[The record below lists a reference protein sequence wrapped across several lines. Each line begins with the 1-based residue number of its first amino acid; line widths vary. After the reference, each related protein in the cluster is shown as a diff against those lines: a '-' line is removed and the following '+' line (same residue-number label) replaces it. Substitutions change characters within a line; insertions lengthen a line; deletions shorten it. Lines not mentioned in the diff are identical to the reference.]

1 MDRQSRDLAQAIEFH
16 RAGDIACAEAIYA
29 RLLKAN
35 PRNSEALHLLGVA
48 CYQRRHFERSARLIA
63 DAIAIRKDPAYF
75 FNLGYA
81 LQGLDR
87 TEEAMAAYRDALA
100 LRPDYPEAQNN
111 LGNALK
117 TLDRLEDAVVA
128 YGRALTLQP
137 AFTSILFNRGTALF
151 RLDRIEEAADAFRE
165 ATRHF
170 PDNPEA
176 QHDLGVSLRK
186 LKRPGEAVAA
196 FRAALALRPDHAEAA
211 QSLGNA
217 FRDLKSPDEAVAAFR
232 RTLVLRPDHA
242 EGHFLLGTALQDRR
256 DFNAALAAHR
266 TALRLKPDASETAN
280 NLGNT
285 LQALGRSGEALD
297 AHRRALVLNP
307 DLPEVLNNVANSL
320 QTLGDSL
327 GALRF
332 YHRALAVRPDYP
344 DGQLNRAFTLLLEGR
359 FAEGWDAYE
368 WRRPR
373 TGLDARGFAQP
384 LWNGERG
391 EGRTLLLH
399 SEQGLGDTIQFARYV
414 PMAVERG
421 WKVVFEVPPPLKGLF
436 GPMPGVTLVAGNDP
450 LPPCDA
456 QCPLMS
462 LPRAFATTLETIPPP
477 MPLMDAGPDRVER
490 WRARISNDP
499 AGGALRVGIVWA
511 GNPSHKNDH
520 NRSIPLHRLA
530 PWLRIPGVRFY
541 ALQKDVR
548 PADAAV
554 LEALGDVVT
563 PLGPDL
569 RDWTD
574 TAAALSALDLLV
586 SVDTSVAHLAGTL
599 GRPVWMLLPFA
610 ADWRWLRDREDSPW
624 YPSMRLFR
632 QPSAGDWDAVFARM
646 AGELARL
653 AAAKAERKPPTIT
666 VAVGPGEL
674 LDRITTLELRLADT
688 DDSTDGDAVR
698 NGMQAELATL
708 ERSAALHLP
717 ATSALK
723 DLRARLASL
732 NAELAAVEEALR
744 DCEER
749 QDFGPRFVGLAR
761 AGLRAGERHAD
772 TLRRIDAL
780 AGSGD
785 AVCAH
790 EESPPP
796 VPAEG

>member
-1 MDRQSRDLAQAIEFH
+1 MSRQSRDLAQAIEFH

-48 CYQRRHFERSARLIA
+48 CYQRLDFERSIRLIA
-63 DAIAIRKDPAYF
+63 DAIAIQKDPAYF

-81 LQGLDR
+81 LQGAGQPEKAL
-87 TEEAMAAYRDALA
+87 AAYRDALA

-117 TLDRLEDAVVA
+117 ALDRPEEAVVA

-137 AFTSILFNRGTALF
+137 AFTSILFNRGTVLF
-151 RLDRIEEAADAFRE
+151 QLGRFEEAADAFR
-165 ATRHF
+165 ATTRHF

-176 QHDLGVSLRK
+176 HQDLGAALRA
-186 LKRPGEAVAA
+186 LKRPVEAVAA
-196 FRAALALRPDHAEAA
+196 FRAALALRPDHADAA
-211 QSLGNA
+211 QGLGKA

-232 RTLVLRPDHA
+232 RTIALRPDHA
-242 EGHFLLGTALQDRR
+242 EAQFLLGTALQDRR
-256 DFNAALAAHR
+256 DFHAALAAHR

-285 LQALGRSGEALD
+285 LQSLGRSGAGLD
-297 AHRRALVLNP
+297 AHRRALVLSP
-307 DLPEVLNNVANSL
+307 DIPEVLNNVANSL
-320 QTLGDSL
+320 QSLGDSL

-332 YHRALAVRPDYP
+332 YHRTLAVRPDYP

-359 FAEGWDAYE
+359 FAEGWEAYE

-373 TGLDARGFAQP
+373 TGLDARGLPQP
-384 LWNGERG
+384 LWNGECG
-391 EGRTLLLH
+391 DGRTLLLH

-414 PMAVERG
+414 PLAVERG
-421 WKVVFEVPPPLKGLF
+421 WTVVFEVPPPLKELF
-436 GPMPGVTLVAGNDP
+436 RPMAGVTLVAGNDP
-450 LPPCDA
+450 LPPFDA

-462 LPRAFATTLETIPPP
+462 LPRAFATTLETIPAPLP
-477 MPLMDAGPDRVER
+477 MGAGPDRLER
-490 WRARISNDP
+490 WRARVAEGP
-499 AGGALRVGIVWA
+499 LRVGIVWA

-520 NRSIPLHRLA
+520 HRSIPLERLA

-554 LEALGDVVT
+554 LKTLGDAVT

-632 QPSAGDWDAVFARM
+632 QPAVGDWDAVFARM
-646 AGELARL
+646 AEELTRL
-653 AAAKAERKPPTIT
+653 ASAKTEAKGGSAPPTIT
-666 VAVGPGEL
+666 IAVGAGEL
-674 LDRITTLELRLADT
+674 LDRITTLELRLADA
-688 DDSTDGDAVR
+688 DDDTLRHGL
-698 NGMQAELATL
+698 QAELAAL
-708 ERSAALHLP
+708 ERGAARHLP
-717 ATSALK
+717 ATKALR
-723 DLRARLASL
+723 DLRSRLAGL
-732 NAELAAVEEALR
+732 NAELAAVEEGLR
-744 DCEER
+744 ECEER

-772 TLRRIDAL
+772 ILRRIDAL
-780 AGSGD
+780 AGGD
-785 AVCAH
+785 TDWAY

-796 VPAEG
+796 VAAEG

>member
-1 MDRQSRDLAQAIEFH
+1 MRATDRQSRDLAQAIEFH
-16 RAGDIACAEAIYA
+16 RAGDIAGAEAIYA
-29 RLLKAN
+29 RLLKTN

-48 CYQRRHFERSARLIA
+48 CYQRRDFERSARLIA
-63 DAIAIRKDPAYF
+63 DAIGIRKDPAYF

-81 LQGLDR
+81 LQGAGR
-87 TEEAMAAYRDALA
+87 AEEAVAAYRDALA

-117 TLDRLEDAVVA
+117 ALDRLEEAVVA
-128 YGRALTLQP
+128 YGHALTLQP

-151 RLDRIEEAADAFRE
+151 KLDRIEEAADAFRE

-176 QHDLGVSLRK
+176 HHDLAVSLRR
-186 LKRPGEAVAA
+186 LKRPGEAVVA
-196 FRAALALRPDHAEAA
+196 FRAVLALRPDHADAA
-211 QSLGNA
+211 QGLGNA
-217 FRDLKSPDEAVAAFR
+217 FRDLKSPDEAVVAFR
-232 RTLVLRPDHA
+232 RTLALRPDHA

-256 DFNAALAAHR
+256 EFDAALAAHR

-285 LQALGRSGEALD
+285 LQALGRSGAALD
-297 AHRRALVLNP
+297 AHRRALLLNP
-307 DLPEVLNNVANSL
+307 ELPEVLNNVANSL
-320 QTLGDSL
+320 QSLGDSL

-373 TGLDARGFAQP
+373 TGLDARGLTQP

-391 EGRTLLLH
+391 DGRTLLLH

-421 WKVVFEVPPPLKGLF
+421 WNVVFEVQPPLKGLF
-436 GPMPGVTLVAGNDP
+436 GPMLGVTLVAGGDP
-450 LPPCDA
+450 LPRCDA

-462 LPRAFATTLETIPPP
+462 LPRAFATTLETIPAPT
-477 MPLMDAGPDRVER
+477 PLLGAAPDRVER
-490 WRARISNDP
+490 WRARTPDGP
-499 AGGALRVGIVWA
+499 LRVGIVWA

-520 NRSIPLHRLA
+520 NRSIPLDRLA

-548 PADAAV
+548 STDAAV

-569 RDWTD
+569 RDWSD
-574 TAAALSALDLLV
+574 TAAALAALDLLV
-586 SVDTSVAHLAGTL
+586 SVDTSAAHLAGTL

-632 QPSAGDWDAVFARM
+632 QPAIGDWDAVFARM
-646 AGELARL
+646 AEELARL
-653 AAAKAERKPPTIT
+653 AAVMTERKPPTIT

-674 LDRITTLELRLADT
+674 LDRITTLELRLGDT
-688 DDSTDGDAVR
+688 DDDAVR
-698 NGMQAELATL
+698 HSLETDLAAL
-708 ERSAALHLP
+708 ERSAARHLP
-717 ATSALK
+717 ATTALR
-723 DLRARLASL
+723 DLRARLAGL

-744 DCEER
+744 ECEER

-780 AGSGD
+780 ASGD
-785 AVCAH
+785 TDWAH

>member
-1 MDRQSRDLAQAIEFH
+1 MRATDRQSRDLAQAIEFH
-16 RAGDIACAEAIYA
+16 RAGDIAGAEAIYA
-29 RLLKAN
+29 RLLKTN

-48 CYQRRHFERSARLIA
+48 CYQRRDFERSAVLIT

-81 LQGLDR
+81 LQGAGR
-87 TEEAMAAYRDALA
+87 AEEAMAAYRDALA

-117 TLDRLEDAVVA
+117 ALDRLEEAAVA

-151 RLDRIEEAADAFRE
+151 RLDRIAEAADAFRE

-176 QHDLGVSLRK
+176 HHDLAVSLRK
-186 LKRPGEAVAA
+186 LKRPAEAVVA
-196 FRAALALRPDHAEAA
+196 FRAALALRPDHADAA
-211 QSLGNA
+211 QGLGNV

-232 RTLVLRPDHA
+232 RTLALRPDHA

-256 DFNAALAAHR
+256 DFDAALTAHR

-285 LQALGRSGEALD
+285 LQALGRSSAALD
-297 AHRRALVLNP
+297 AHRRALLLNP

-320 QTLGDSL
+320 QSLGDSL

-332 YHRALAVRPDYP
+332 YHRALAARPDYL
-344 DGQLNRAFTLLLEGR
+344 DGHLNRAFTLLLEGR
-359 FAEGWDAYE
+359 FAEGWEAYE

-384 LWNGERG
+384 LWTGERG

-421 WKVVFEVPPPLKGLF
+421 WNVVFEVPPPLKGLF
-436 GPMPGVTLVAGNDP
+436 SPMPGVTLVAGGDP

-462 LPRAFATTLETIPPP
+462 LPRAFATTLETIPAPL
-477 MPLMDAGPDRVER
+477 PLMGAAPDRVDR
-490 WRARISNDP
+490 WRARIPDGP
-499 AGGALRVGIVWA
+499 LRVGIVWA

-520 NRSIPLHRLA
+520 NRSIPLDRLA
-530 PWLRIPGVRFY
+530 LWLRIRGVRFY

-548 PADAAV
+548 PTDTAV

-574 TAAALSALDLLV
+574 TAAALAALDLLV
-586 SVDTSVAHLAGTL
+586 SVDTSVAHLAGML

-632 QPSAGDWDAVFARM
+632 QPAIGDWDAVFARM
-646 AGELARL
+646 AKKLARL
-653 AAAKAERKPPTIT
+653 ASAKLGAKEGNKPPTIT

-688 DDSTDGDAVR
+688 DDAAIRHSLEAD
-698 NGMQAELATL
+698 LAAL
-708 ERSAALHLP
+708 ERSAACHLP
-717 ATSALK
+717 ATT
-723 DLRARLASL
+723 DLRALRAQLAGL
-732 NAELAAVEEALR
+732 NAELAAIEEALR
-744 DCEER
+744 ECEER

-780 AGSGD
+780 ASGGT
-785 AVCAH
+785 VFAH